1 MISTTR
7 TTETGVSKITFH
19 YLKLELVTKQV
30 CVKPHLSDLK
40 MTLPITAVERMCC
53 ILAIHQYLLQVPILS
68 SKPAAH
74 HCHCRST
81 GQTDTQQLHRA
92 CSVCGQHQKSKLI
105 RTGFLM
111 LIR

>member
-53 ILAIHQYLLQVPILS
+53 ILAIHQYLLQVPYS
-68 SKPAAH
+68 AAN
-74 HCHCRST
+74 
-81 GQTDTQQLHRA
+81 QLHTTATVDQRDR
-92 CSVCGQHQKSKLI
+92 
-105 RTGFLM
+105 RTLNSYTEPAPYVGN
-111 LIR
+111 IKNPN